1 MGPPKTNTGQ
11 DLHNQPDASD
21 IREALQRVLNSAAFR
36 GSKRCHE
43 FLEFVVGRSLG
54 GDGDS
59 LKERTLATEV
69 FGRKATADLGD
80 DSIVRVGAREVRKRL
95 AQYYMSSGADDPLR
109 IDLPPGSYVP
119 VFRRH
124 SEPAD
129 AAPLS
134 TAIVDD
140 VPPQPAP
147 HDSPATALDSLDG
160 DHRSCDRGDR
170 AHCTVARLPREYGR
184 I

>member
-43 FLEFVVGRSLG
+43 FLEFGVGRSLG

-95 AQYYMSSGADDPLR
+95 AQYYMSSGADDRLR
-109 IDLPPGSYVP
+109 IELPPGAYVP

-124 SEPAD
+124 SEPAET
-129 AAPLS
+129 APLS

-140 VPPQPAP
+140 VLAAP
-147 HDSPATALDSLDG
+147 FEDSAATELESLDR
-160 DHRSCDRGDR
+160 DRRDSDRGDR
-170 AHCTVARLPREYGR
+170 AHCTVARVAREYGR
-184 I
+184 V